1 LLIPLIHRPQAQ
13 CLRPGQQKLSHSSSK
28 AVKKGKVMKRIAI
41 ANLLATVLACGPASA
56 WSHAGG
62 YRGGASHNDFGGSS
76 AHAEGYGGTHTNAAG
91 GNTTHVDG
99 EGTTHTSA
107 YGTSSTHYQ
116 GADGGYSTH
125 TNQYGDTTT
134 GKAGYGAVTTTPG
147 GAAAYHPPTT
157 YAAGYH
163 PPAGAYPD
171 GAYAYHPPTVVNS
184 YSAGCYNCGG
194 WSAGAAA
201 VTGAAVGMAAGV
213 ATGAAI
219 ASANSSAAAANA
231 YSAGVVAGAASATYA
246 MGQIVAV
253 IPSGCA
259 TPNVQGQAYY
269 LCGNTWFSPSY
280 GANGVY
286 YRVVAA
292 P

>member
-1 LLIPLIHRPQAQ
+1 M
-13 CLRPGQQKLSHSSSK
+13 
-28 AVKKGKVMKRIAI
+28 KKIVTAS
-41 ANLLATVLACGPASA
+41 LLATVLVCRPAFA
-56 WSHAGG
+56 WGHAGG
-62 YRGGASHNDFGGSS
+62 YGAGASHNDFGGRS
-76 AHAEGYGGTHTNAAG
+76 AHAEGVGATRTNAAG

-125 TNQYGDTTT
+125 TNQYGDTTM

-147 GAAAYHPPTT
+147 GAGAYHPPAT
-157 YAAGYH
+157 YAAGGY
-163 PPAGAYPD
+163 PAGS
-171 GAYAYHPPTVVNS
+171 YAYHPPTVVNS

-201 VTGAAVGMAAGV
+201 AAGAAVGV

-231 YSAGVVAGAASATYA
+231 YSAGVAAGAASATYA
-246 MGQIVAV
+246 MGQVVATV
-253 IPSGCA
+253 PAGCA
-259 TPNVQGQAYY
+259 TPNVQGQSYY
-269 LCGNTWFSPSY
+269 LCGNTWFSPAY

-286 YRVVAA
+286 YRVVPA